1 MTDSQEN
8 LNQERKEEI
17 KNSIENETMQSYD
30 INEVRNEVAR
40 FEKEVDS
47 HALINYLKE
56 FLRTHNPKFN
66 HLISL
71 FKVLIRSMKKTK
83 EYEVQ
88 EIIKYI
94 DNQLERYPEKDNT
107 ESYCSI
113 ADIYKRLGK
122 VIAVSYLEGKLGD
135 SMSDNDKTID
145 HINPMLLLSGYYL
158 SAAKDR
164 EKAINTI
171 QRAILLFSEKTN
183 SIEYK
188 RLFPLIEGLVP
199 YMKEIKEYNDREII
213 KFIDKHS
220 RKYPEYDDVKS
231 ISKIAN
237 LYFVVGKQYGIEYL
251 EDKLVGAKTL
261 IYFDLTI
268 QLSDYYLRLG
278 EGDKAFKSIARANLL
293 VANVNEKFDFLWKQ
307 KIIAE
312 KSAEI
317 CYYGQKRPMYADF
330 LHYYI
335 VSFILEIARDLVG
348 FPFLYGFFHRKEICY
363 NGTWGL
369 FQDENSGEALKD
381 LNMLECKKDLV
392 NEINNWTFNRLP
404 LCMGIPEKYLKKDVL
419 NILDNLSENR
429 YQWELLQLEEKKF
442 QERPIYEVPIIH
454 KFVAELVKEYYD
466 KSNKANIM
474 NQ

>member
-1 MTDSQEN
+1 MTDTQEN

-17 KNSIENETMQSYD
+17 KNSIANEPMQSYD

-40 FEKEVDS
+40 LEKEVDS
-47 HALINYLKE
+47 HDLINYLKE

-94 DNQLERYPEKDNT
+94 DDQLERYPEKDNT

-183 SIEYK
+183 NIEYK
-188 RLFPLIEGLVP
+188 RLFPLIEGLLP
-199 YMKEIKEYNDREII
+199 YMKEIKEYDDREII

-220 RKYPEYDDVKS
+220 RKYSEYDDVKS

-268 QLSDYYLRLG
+268 QLSDYY
-278 EGDKAFKSIARANLL
+278 
-293 VANVNEKFDFLWKQ
+293 Q
-307 KIIAE
+307 
-312 KSAEI
+312 
-317 CYYGQKRPMYADF
+317 
-330 LHYYI
+330 
-335 VSFILEIARDLVG
+335 
-348 FPFLYGFFHRKEICY
+348 
-363 NGTWGL
+363 
-369 FQDENSGEALKD
+369 
-381 LNMLECKKDLV
+381 
-392 NEINNWTFNRLP
+392 
-404 LCMGIPEKYLKKDVL
+404 
-419 NILDNLSENR
+419 
-429 YQWELLQLEEKKF
+429 
-442 QERPIYEVPIIH
+442 
-454 KFVAELVKEYYD
+454 
-466 KSNKANIM
+466 
-474 NQ
+474 